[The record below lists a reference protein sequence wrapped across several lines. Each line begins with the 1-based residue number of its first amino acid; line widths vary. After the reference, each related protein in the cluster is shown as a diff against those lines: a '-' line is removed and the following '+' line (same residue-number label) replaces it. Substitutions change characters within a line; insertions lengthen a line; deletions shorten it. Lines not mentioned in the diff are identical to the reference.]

1 MTLQKRN
8 GIQRMFLAS
17 DKRLNLF
24 WRVLLYL
31 CGFSVLILVVSPIL
45 VKLILF
51 GWSNNLPI
59 VVQALLVDG
68 LLLLFSVLGVLGL
81 TYLFRRYVDKRPWR
95 GIALT
100 PFRQGLPL
108 ALLGFVLGGLMLG
121 LVFVIDYAFGWIHIV
136 STEFSISGITFSLG
150 VVIANLL
157 GGSILPGFT
166 EELAFRG
173 YTFQNLGER
182 FPLWLAVLTTGVLFG
197 LFHFIHFGKGS
208 VFAILSFI
216 VLTILFTI
224 LMVMCRLSTQSLWL
238 AIGVHTG
245 WDWLLNNVLGLGV
258 ANSPSHALLHI
269 KTTGPAIMV
278 GTAPFPTESGLV
290 ALLVLVLGIV
300 LISLWAR
307 SRNRNF
313 SWQARL
319 TDEGQVQPDLIRE
332 VSTIGNI
339 QIKPIH

>member
-1 MTLQKRN
+1 MALQTRN
-8 GIQRMFLAS
+8 SVQRMFFAS

-24 WRVLLYL
+24 WRILLYL

-45 VKLILF
+45 AKLIVL
-51 GWSNNLPI
+51 GLLSNLPFL
-59 VVQALLVDG
+59 VQDLLANG
-68 LLLLFSVLGVLGL
+68 LILLFAVLGVLGL
-81 TYLFRRYVDKRPWR
+81 TYLLRRYVDKRSWS

-108 ALLGFVLGGLMLG
+108 ALLGFVLGGLLIG
-121 LVFVIDYAFGWIHIV
+121 LVFVIDYAFGWIHVV
-136 STEFSISGITFSLG
+136 STEFSISGITVGIGF
-150 VVIANLL
+150 VIANLL
-157 GGSILPGFT
+157 GGSLLPGFT

-208 VFAILSFI
+208 VFAILSFV
-216 VLTILFTI
+216 VLTLLFTT

-238 AIGVHTG
+238 AIGLHTG
-245 WDWLLNNVLGLGV
+245 WDWLLNDVLGLGV
-258 ANSPSHALLHI
+258 ADSPSHALLHI
-269 KTTGPAIMV
+269 RTTGPAIMV
-278 GTAPFPTESGLV
+278 GAAPFPTESGLV

-300 LISLWAR
+300 LIALWAR

-319 TDEGQVQPDLIRE
+319 TDEGQVQTDLLRE
-332 VSTIGNI
+332 VSTVGSV